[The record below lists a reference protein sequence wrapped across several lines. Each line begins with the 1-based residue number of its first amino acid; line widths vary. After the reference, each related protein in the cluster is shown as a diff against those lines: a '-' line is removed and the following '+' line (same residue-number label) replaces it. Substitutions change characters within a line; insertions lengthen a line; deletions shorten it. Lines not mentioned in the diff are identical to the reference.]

1 MRLPFGKTSVE
12 LPDYWKEYQMEAS
25 KKLPPE
31 IQSNNFVVLDTE
43 TTGFSFQRDRMLS
56 IGALSLKN
64 GVIQV
69 NNSLELYLKQ
79 EHFDHS
85 TVKIHGL
92 LKKERK
98 TCVTENEAVE
108 LLLGYLKNSII
119 VGHHT
124 HFDICMINKALK
136 RQGLPELLNR
146 SLDTALLYP
155 KSLIKSPLRS
165 QKEQYTLDDLA
176 EAFDISL
183 KDRHTAL
190 GDAYIT
196 AIAFLGIIGRLQKKE
211 KLSINSLFK
220 LNSL

>member
-1 MRLPFGKTSVE
+1 MRSPFNKTPVE
-12 LPDYWKEYQMEAS
+12 LPGFWKEYEIEAS

-31 IQSNNFVVLDTE
+31 LESNSFVVLDTE

-56 IGALSLKN
+56 IGALTLKN
-64 GVIQV
+64 GVMEV

-79 EHFDHS
+79 ERFDHS

-92 LKKERK
+92 LKKETK
-98 TCVTENEAVE
+98 TCVTEYEAMRQ
-108 LLLGYLKNSII
+108 LLAYVKNSVI

-124 HFDICMINKALK
+124 HFDISMINKALK

-165 QKEQYTLDDLA
+165 QKDHYTLDDLA

-211 KLSINSLFK
+211 NLSLNSLFK
-220 LNSL
+220 LNTI